1 MLKESLM
8 DIIRKYTMLVAF
20 ILFLIIYFF
29 VSGWKAASLT
39 NILSIVLRT
48 CVVTILGIGQSL
60 VIIGGGI
67 DLSIGAQIDHA
78 IGLMTILY
86 PFKDLLGGFTGIV
99 VITLIITTTFGFIN
113 GLIIY
118 KTKLPPFIVTF
129 AMMLIL
135 ESLATLYSYYG
146 VMGIWGFKPWL
157 ISLFSFLPSPTVS
170 VPILFTFLILLAAS
184 IIARRTIYGYS
195 IYAIGSSYKAATAS
209 GVPIGKVTLIT
220 YSLSGFMGGLAWFM
234 YSLQV
239 GYIFAYTAGTIY
251 LLDSI
256 AVPVIG
262 GIDIMGGTGY
272 VPMLFIGALFVS
284 TISNFI
290 ILMKINPLLEYA
302 VKGIIIIV
310 ALIFSRLLKK

>member
-1 MLKESLM
+1 
-8 DIIRKYTMLVAF
+8 
-20 ILFLIIYFF
+20 
-29 VSGWKAASLT
+29 
-39 NILSIVLRT
+39 
-48 CVVTILGIGQSL
+48 
-60 VIIGGGI
+60 
-67 DLSIGAQIDHA
+67 
-78 IGLMTILY
+78 
-86 PFKDLLGGFTGIV
+86 
-99 VITLIITTTFGFIN
+99 
-113 GLIIY
+113 
-118 KTKLPPFIVTF
+118 
-129 AMMLIL
+129 MMLIL